1 MRQIYDILKHELD
14 NVGQDSA
21 VALCQL
27 SAICD
32 AFGGMQFYL
41 PRGHMN
47 VCPAVMENHV
57 ESVNAAYEQDTI
69 TRYELKDP
77 NAARGEQEDNLT
89 KPYQVNGQLGYRSEK
104 YNWTYDVQFKAKE
117 NQSGHTHYLYL
128 GGVDNK
134 VSALVV
140 LGKKV

>member
-1 MRQIYDILKHELD
+1 METIKDAASILAD
-14 NVGQDSA
+14 
-21 VALCQL
+21 
-27 SAICD
+27 
-32 AFGGMQFYL
+32 
-41 PRGHMN
+41 

-57 ESVNAAYEQDTI
+57 ESVNAAYEPDTI

-77 NAARGEQEDNLT
+77 NAAWGEQEDDLT

-104 YNWTYDVQFKAKE
+104 YNWTYDVQFKVKE

-134 VSALVV
+134 VNALVV
-140 LGKKV
+140 LGKQESLDFCEIQAKMVDHYYVPLQIN